1 MSEPVKGHITYKG
14 LQQQRLVLAALVLG
28 LVAVFVGILLEVY
41 YRGARATQISPAV
54 QRLATPLN
62 PVLNTDVLSQL
73 DTYEQL
79 SLELIKAEFALTPPS
94 IALLAQ
100 QAAEAAEADGTASP
114 AAQIDVVEAAVEENT
129 LTEEEILSPDDLNG
143 LLEDTDETEEA
154 VPAQP

>member
-1 MSEPVKGHITYKG
+1 MSEPVKGRITYRG

-41 YRGARATQISPAV
+41 YRGARATNISPSV

-62 PVLNTDVLSQL
+62 PVLNTEVLGQL

-79 SLELIKAEFALTPPS
+79 SLELIKAEFANTPPS
-94 IALLAQ
+94 IALLAR
-100 QAAEAAEADGTASP
+100 QAAEAAQADAPASQ
-114 AAQIDVVEAAVEENT
+114 AGQVDVVEAAVEENT
-129 LTEEEILSPDDLNG
+129 LTDEEILSPEDLTG

-154 VPAQP
+154 VPAQ